1 MPSSR
6 SSGSLLAL
14 AAMICVGSSVAV
26 SQALVDAPLFTVQAL
41 RYTLAAGLLLT
52 VVRVTRRGIP
62 RPHGIEWVWLVAVA
76 GTGLVLFNVAVVR
89 GVAHAEPAVIGI
101 AVASV
106 PLLLAVVGPLLNRM
120 RPAPTV
126 VLAAAVVTVG
136 AVLVH
141 GGGRTDAAGLGWAAV
156 VLLTEV
162 AFTLLAMPV
171 LARLG
176 PWSVS
181 LHTTWIAA
189 VGLGVLGV
197 TVEGSTAVFALRADD
212 IAAGAH
218 LAVVVTALAFV
229 LWYSAVGQIG
239 PGRAGLATGVVPV
252 VAAGGGVLLGA
263 SPPGPVVWLGV
274 AVVAAGL
281 VLGLRAGDE
290 RAVTH
295 RGRSATTCQTGR
307 TSRRV
312 AWSTTREA
320 GARPHLPA
328 PMLPELDAGSESG
341 R

>member
-1 MPSSR
+1 M
-6 SSGSLLAL
+6 
-14 AAMICVGSSVAV
+14 
-26 SQALVDAPLFTVQAL
+26 
-41 RYTLAAGLLLT
+41 
-52 VVRVTRRGIP
+52 
-62 RPHGIEWVWLVAVA
+62 
-76 GTGLVLFNVAVVR
+76 
-89 GVAHAEPAVIGI
+89 
-101 AVASV
+101 

-120 RPAPTV
+120 RPAPAV

-136 AVLVH
+136 AVLVY

-162 AFTLLAMPV
+162 ASTLLAMPV

-197 TVEGSTAVFALRADD
+197 TVEGLTAVFALRADD

-252 VAAGGGVLLGA
+252 VAAEVGCCSARAHPVRSYGWEWPWW
-263 SPPGPVVWLGV
+263 PPDWCWVCVW
-274 AVVAAGL
+274 A
-281 VLGLRAGDE
+281 
-290 RAVTH
+290 T
-295 RGRSATTCQTGR
+295 SAQ
-307 TSRRV
+307 
-312 AWSTTREA
+312 
-320 GARPHLPA
+320 
-328 PMLPELDAGSESG
+328 
-341 R
+341 